1 MRAVA
6 LLVAALLAA
15 GGALSPWSAKAQEVD
30 LQLVLAIDIS
40 RSIDEE
46 EARLQREGYIAA
58 FLSPQVHRAVA
69 SGRYGRIGVTYMEWA
84 GTATQRVVVDWTLID
99 GPAAAKAFVGRLH
112 VSPYMSASW
121 TSISGAIDFAM
132 ALFDVSPFNG
142 GRRVI
147 DISGDGRNNQGR
159 PAADARDD
167 AVRRGVTINGLPIT
181 TDRPNFGRPAE
192 RDLDLYYEK
201 NVIGGPDAFLVVAES
216 FQAFGQAI
224 VSKLIK
230 EIALLEAPR

>member
-1 MRAVA
+1 
-6 LLVAALLAA
+6 
-15 GGALSPWSAKAQEVD
+15 LSPWSAKAQEVD

-69 SGRYGRIGVTYMEWA
+69 SGRNGRIGVIYMEWA
-84 GTATQRVVVDWTLID
+84 GTASKRVVIDWTLID
-99 GPAAAKAFVGRLH
+99 GPASAKAFADRLH
-112 VSPYMSASW
+112 VSDYMSASW

-132 ALFDVSPFNG
+132 ALFDVSPFKG

-159 PAADARDD
+159 PAAEARDD

-201 NVIGGPDAFLVVAES
+201 NVIGGPDAFLVVAEG

>member
-1 MRAVA
+1 M
-6 LLVAALLAA
+6 LAA
-15 GGALSPWSAKAQEVD
+15 MVVATVLFSLGAAKAQEVD

-46 EARLQREGYIAA
+46 EAKLQREGYIAA

-69 SGRYGRIGVTYMEWA
+69 SGKTGRIAVAYMEWA
-84 GTATQRVVVDWTLID
+84 GTATQRIVIDWTLID
-99 GPAAAKAFVGRLH
+99 GPASAKAFAERLH
-112 VSPYMSASW
+112 MQDYMSASW

-132 ALFDVSPFNG
+132 ALFETSPFKG

-159 PAADARDD
+159 SADAARDD
-167 AVRRGVTINGLPIT
+167 AVRRGITINGLPIT
-181 TDRPNFGRPAE
+181 TERPNFGRPAE

-201 NVIGGPDAFLVVAES
+201 NVIGGPDAFVIVAEG
-216 FQAFGQAI
+216 FKAFGQAI
-224 VSKLIK
+224 ISKLIK
-230 EIALLEAPR
+230 EIALLEVPK